1 MKYFIFFII
10 SSLFITLFVV
20 TINLPLSVIKPI
32 LSENFPEITYSK
44 IEGTI
49 WSGEIS
55 DLSFANE
62 YLGDLKTETD
72 LRSLEFF
79 LNDNEVLVEGKLN
92 LIGTLIERRINLR
105 EVNFEIG
112 SRRFLQRIPS
122 ISSFSG
128 NNINMTFD
136 IDGCYEASGNLFAD
150 LDRRGLLNQEVTTEM
165 EVILGCKDKKLIGDF
180 YSTPNQDILKGN
192 FNVDKELNYVL
203 VANSAMVIS
212 KISKLLTKP
221 LSRAPDVKIKGNLYN
236 FFTEIINAYWK

>member
-20 TINLPLSVIKPI
+20 TINLPLSVIKPL

-192 FNVDKELNYVL
+192 FNVDNELNYVL

-212 KISKLLTKP
+212 KISKLITKP

-236 FFTEIINAYWK
+236 FFYGDN

>member
-10 SSLFITLFVV
+10 SSLFITLLVV

-72 LRSLEFF
+72 LRSLEFY

-128 NNINMTFD
+128 NNIYMTFD

-212 KISKLLTKP
+212 KISKLITKP

-236 FFTEIINAYWK
+236 FFYGDN

>member
-1 MKYFIFFII
+1 M
-10 SSLFITLFVV
+10 

-62 YLGDLKTETD
+62 YLGDLKTQTD

-236 FFTEIINAYWK
+236 FFYGDN

>member
-1 MKYFIFFII
+1 M
-10 SSLFITLFVV
+10 

-92 LIGTLIERRINLR
+92 LIGTLIERRVNLR

-192 FNVDKELNYVL
+192 FNVDNELNYVL

-212 KISKLLTKP
+212 KISKLIRKP

-236 FFTEIINAYWK
+236 FFYGDN

>member
-1 MKYFIFFII
+1 MKYLIYFII
-10 SSLFITLFVV
+10 TSILITSIVVV
-20 TINLPLSVIKPI
+20 TNLPLRVVKPI
-32 LSENFPEITYSK
+32 LSEYFPEITFGK

-49 WSGEIS
+49 WSGKIN

-62 YLGDLKTETD
+62 YLGNLTTETD
-72 LRSLEFF
+72 LRNLKFY
-79 LNDNEVLVEGKLN
+79 LDDNEVTIEGKLN
-92 LIGTLIERRINLR
+92 IIGSLMDSQVNLR

-122 ISSFSG
+122 ISAFSG

-150 LDRRGLLNQEVTTEM
+150 LDRKGLLNQAVTNEM

-180 YSTPNQDILKGN
+180 YSTPNQDVLKGN
-192 FNVDKELNYVL
+192 FSVDNELNYVL
-203 VANSAMVIS
+203 VANSAMVLS
-212 KISKLLTKP
+212 KISKLIRKP

-236 FFTEIINAYWK
+236 FFYGEN

>member
-1 MKYFIFFII
+1 M
-10 SSLFITLFVV
+10 

-105 EVNFEIG
+105 EVNFEIR

-212 KISKLLTKP
+212 KISKLITKP

-236 FFTEIINAYWK
+236 FFYGDN